1 MKNVLIMCTGNS
13 CRSIIAEAL
22 INAKLKHIQAYSCG
36 VSPSGFINENVKK
49 ILTNK
54 NIWKDSYH
62 SKDLNSLTNINF
74 DLVVT
79 VCDHAKDNCPIF
91 DKKIKTIH
99 IGFEDPST
107 KPYEI
112 FEETYQL
119 MEKQLLPKISK
130 ILDTKQIVTNFSN
143 GVNIAFSSA
152 VKKQNIVKMVQNCQ
166 TGQCDCMSQESK
178 EKIKDMKV
186 SGEDGEVALDLIGNI
201 SQKEVEDALAKSE
214 LIKAL

>member
-1 MKNVLIMCTGNS
+1 MKNVLVMCTGNS

-22 INAKLKHIQAYSCG
+22 INAKLQHIQAYSCG
-36 VSPSGFINENVKK
+36 VSSSGFVNENVKK

-130 ILDTKQIVTNFSN
+130 ILDTKQVVTNFSN